1 MSELSIREME
11 QDEDFAEW
19 FDELLSRE
27 NEEYTSGEHYL
38 VLTSE
43 IGDWIGGLRYQLRGG
58 VASLIQLAI
67 APEHREH
74 GHAIK
79 LLDAFD
85 ERAKS
90 AGAHLLE
97 FSTDDARAERR
108 MVSRGWTVVGRRPD
122 HIGHRNWALL
132 ERRLRP

>member
-11 QDEDFAEW
+11 QDEDFADW
-19 FDELLSRE
+19 FDELLARDESVE
-27 NEEYTSGEHYL
+27 PSGDHYL

-58 VASLIQLAI
+58 VASLVQLAI
-67 APEHREH
+67 APEHREQ
-74 GHAIK
+74 GYAIK

-85 ERAKS
+85 ERAES

-97 FSTDDARAERR
+97 FWTDDQRAERR
-108 MVSRGWTVVGRRPD
+108 MIGRGWSVTMRRAGY
-122 HIGHRNWALL
+122 IGNRAWALL
-132 ERRLRP
+132 ERRLGP